1 MIFLEVVKESLCLFS
16 WVYLRLKHPLILLL
30 FVLVE
35 NFTAYHMFK
44 SHWSK
49 LAIVTLVST
58 NFALFFRPGKWEL
71 IIYVCLIFIYFTSD
85 KCWRVLLIARW
96 NYLQDRLLAF
106 FKTIIFYLQQLL
118 LHALLLFLNLIQL
131 HFFTPIDQPN
141 YQSGTN
147 ACDGEDYRL

>member
-1 MIFLEVVKESLCLFS
+1 MIFLEVVKES
-16 WVYLRLKHPLILLL
+16 LRLKHPLILLL

-71 IIYVCLIFIYFTSD
+71 IIYVCLIFIYLTSD

-131 HFFTPIDQPN
+131 HFFTLIDQSN

-147 ACDGEDYRL
+147 TCDGEDYRL